1 MLSAGGGWVGVGGWF
16 LLKIKIGLSRSIN
29 RDILHSALTK
39 ENASDI
45 ERVQKNASRII
56 MKEKFTSYDNSLF
69 ELDMENLQQRRLTLS
84 KKFAKNCMTNA
95 KTAFLFEKTNK
106 KHIMLTRKSENI
118 KVIHAKN

>member
-1 MLSAGGGWVGVGGWF
+1 M
-16 LLKIKIGLSRSIN
+16 LKIKIGLSRSIN